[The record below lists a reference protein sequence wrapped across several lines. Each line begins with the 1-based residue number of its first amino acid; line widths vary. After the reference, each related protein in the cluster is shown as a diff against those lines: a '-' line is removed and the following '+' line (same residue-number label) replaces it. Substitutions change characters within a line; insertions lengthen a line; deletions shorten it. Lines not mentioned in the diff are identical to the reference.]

1 MALTREGERRSKP
14 LNFQEGSN
22 DDSHYISHTHFLAS
36 LDQSC
41 SDRGRLLRGVF
52 CARAGCLS
60 LALQARITP
69 CPVRGQ
75 DTPLPGVVSRKQDVL
90 SFSARTH
97 PHQPPAYAVGAT
109 KKYLLSRAFC
119 RLPATKGH
127 SWECPIRFFEHGL
140 WPFSMHIEVNSMRSV
155 MTLQGGLSR
164 GKTGY
169 FRELDTMVTRTK

>member
-1 MALTREGERRSKP
+1 MAVALTREGERRSKP

-109 KKYLLSRAFC
+109 KKYLLSRAFLSSSSNERTLLGVSHPVFRA
-119 RLPATKGH
+119 RLVAVFDAH
-127 SWECPIRFFEHGL
+127 
-140 WPFSMHIEVNSMRSV
+140 
-155 MTLQGGLSR
+155 R
-164 GKTGY
+164 G
-169 FRELDTMVTRTK
+169 

>member
-1 MALTREGERRSKP
+1 MALTRKGERRSKP

-22 DDSHYISHTHFLAS
+22 DDSHYISHTHFSAS
-36 LDQSC
+36 PDQSC

-52 CARAGCLS
+52 CASAGCLS

-97 PHQPPAYAVGAT
+97 PHLPPAYAVGAT
-109 KKYLLSRAFC
+109 EKIFALTSISVVFQQRKDTPGSV
-119 RLPATKGH
+119 
-127 SWECPIRFFEHGL
+127 PIRFSSTACGRFRCT
-140 WPFSMHIEVNSMRSV
+140 SNSIRRA
-155 MTLQGGLSR
+155 L
-164 GKTGY
+164 
-169 FRELDTMVTRTK
+169 

>member
-1 MALTREGERRSKP
+1 MAVALTREGECRSKP

-22 DDSHYISHTHFLAS
+22 DDSHYISHTHFLTS
-36 LDQSC
+36 PDQSC

-52 CARAGCLS
+52 CASAGCLS

-97 PHQPPAYAVGAT
+97 QHLPSATRPAQQ
-109 KKYLLSRAFC
+109 KYLLSRAFLLSFSNERTPLGVFPSGFRV
-119 RLPATKGH
+119 RLVAAFDARRIQFDVLCDDPT
-127 SWECPIRFFEHGL
+127 RR
-140 WPFSMHIEVNSMRSV
+140 V
-155 MTLQGGLSR
+155 LSR
-164 GKTGY
+164 
-169 FRELDTMVTRTK
+169 